1 MIARHWAFFVSC
13 LLAFTGGHIINYSVI
28 MYAQEVL
35 RSDVLAGVGF
45 GLCFGPPLL
54 LGWYAGVLCDRL
66 APTRIIHA
74 AQAVFV
80 LAAVLMAYGDHFI
93 ADPALRAPVF
103 LSAALCAG
111 IGWSFVAPARMTALG
126 QIVDATALRRASLI
140 FNLLVMLGFGLGP
153 LAISVCRLYIGWQAA
168 FALAVALFV
177 VGSAL
182 LFHVSTSVTGKPPRP
197 VLRDILD
204 GLGAVRRDPLLA
216 QLLVTAMFGY
226 MLMGPMQ
233 VILPKLTRTTLGMG
247 ELGRGAFLGTLAP
260 ALIAGGLLCMLI
272 ARCLPHGKT
281 VFAACAL
288 SGLLFAGMGRTTNPS
303 VAFVLLALVGLLG
316 GVAISLIVTAIQ
328 ENVDEKVRG
337 RVLSMYTVI
346 SQVMPALSGL
356 AAGALTQA
364 LDAQRAILVVGGV
377 LALAALVNATWMP
390 ALRSY
395 RGH

>member
-1 MIARHWAFFVSC
+1 MIRRHWAFFLSC

-28 MYAQEVL
+28 IYAQEML
-35 RSDVLAGVGF
+35 RSDVLAGIGF

-66 APTRIIHA
+66 APTRIIHG
-74 AQAVFV
+74 AQALFI
-80 LAAVLMAYGDHFI
+80 LAAVLMAWGDRFI
-93 ADPALRAPVF
+93 AEPALRAPVI
-103 LSAALCAG
+103 LTAALCAG

-126 QIVDATALRRASLI
+126 QIVDAAALRRASLV

-153 LAISVCRLYIGWQAA
+153 LAISVCRLHVGWQGA
-168 FALAVALFV
+168 FALAMALFAI
-177 VGSAL
+177 GSTL
-182 LFHVSTSVTGKPPRP
+182 LFRVSTSVTGKPPRP

-204 GLGAVRRDPLLA
+204 GLRAVRSDPLLA

-233 VILPKLTRTTLGMG
+233 VILPKLTRTALGLG
-247 ELGRGAFLGTLAP
+247 ELARGAFLGTLAP

-272 ARCLPHGKT
+272 ARRMPHGKT
-281 VFAACAL
+281 IFAACAL
-288 SGLLFAGMGRTTNPS
+288 SGLLFAGMGSTISPV
-303 VAFVLLALVGLLG
+303 VAFVLLAFVGLLG
-316 GVAISLIVTAIQ
+316 GMAISLIVTAIQ
-328 ENVDEKVRG
+328 ENVEEKVRG
-337 RVLSMYTVI
+337 RVLSMYTII

-356 AAGALTQA
+356 AAGALTHA
-364 LDAQRAILVVGGV
+364 LDAQRAILISGAA
-377 LALAALVNATWMP
+377 LALAALANAVCMP